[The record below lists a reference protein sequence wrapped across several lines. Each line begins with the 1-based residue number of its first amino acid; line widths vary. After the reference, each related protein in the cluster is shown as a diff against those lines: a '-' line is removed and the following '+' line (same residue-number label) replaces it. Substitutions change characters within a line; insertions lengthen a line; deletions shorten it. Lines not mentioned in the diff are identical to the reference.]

1 MFVRFFNGLCV
12 ATRVIVM
19 TIAYVLINAEQSHE
33 EEVLKDISSMDGII
47 EAHLVYGVY
56 DLVAKIQASSMKELK
71 QILDKI
77 RSHKWVRATMTTVCA
92 D

>member
-1 MFVRFFNGLCV
+1 MLTRFINGLRA
-12 ATRVIVM
+12 ATHVVIM
-19 TIAYVLINAEQSHE
+19 TIAYVLINAEKSHE
-33 EEVLKDISSMDGII
+33 EEVLKDISSMDGVM
-47 EAHLVYGVY
+47 EVHLVYGVY

-71 QILDKI
+71 QLLDNI